1 MMINE
6 EELKGI
12 HEEIIFWKGVLDNTR
27 DRLRKL
33 HKERDEA
40 ESELRDFRI
49 SSSSY
54 DLYDPGYYYYSCNR
68 TWGIKA
74 REEKIAN
81 LNEQIDYFEK
91 VALYVNDEINKLYTK
106 AGMLLV

>member
-1 MMINE
+1 MINE

-12 HEEIIFWKGVLDNTR
+12 HEEVIFWKGVLDNTR
-27 DRLRKL
+27 DRLLKL

-40 ESELRDFRI
+40 ESELRDFRV

-54 DLYDPGYYYYSCNR
+54 DLYDPGYYYYSYNR
-68 TWGIKA
+68 TMGIKA

>member
-12 HEEIIFWKGVLDNTR
+12 HEEIIFWKGVLNNTR

-33 HKERDEA
+33 HEERNKT

-49 SSSSY
+49 SSSDY
-54 DLYDPGYYYYSCNR
+54 DLQDPGYYYYSCNR
-68 TWGIKA
+68 TMGIKM
-74 REEKIAN
+74 REEKLAN
-81 LNEQIDYFEK
+81 LDEQIDYFEK
-91 VALYVNDEINKLYTK
+91 VTLYVKEEINKLYTK